1 MNRITT
7 SEIKIEDYAGL
18 VSDRLLADIRWEA
31 EKLRGLRV
39 VHINANTD
47 GGGAEI
53 LNSLTPLM
61 CDAGIEASWYT
72 LAPDEAFR
80 CVCRKMQHCVQAD
93 DPVPNEY
100 DIALYLAHNEKAA
113 KTLSAM
119 VVTADIWLFHDFH
132 ILPMLTY
139 LGPYNGIWI
148 CHDGITELNAGVRKM
163 LFPHM
168 MNARMIVAD
177 LREYFPK
184 GPVPVEAVFI
194 PPAIDP
200 LQSRHIPMPAE
211 KVKDILAG
219 LGIDPA
225 RPIIGEVSHPDGRGN
240 QRGVIDAYRL
250 ARKRINGLQLVL
262 ARVPKVRGEWGS
274 RESGNDLRQYCN
286 GDPDIHILDEPMTTG
301 EAEINALQCGVDIMV
316 QSADGDG
323 FDLRVVEAMWKERPV
338 IGGNGGGSRLQIRDG
353 LTGFLASDARTYA
366 SRIATLLKDPTLTTL
381 MGSAAHESV
390 RRNYLMPRLLR
401 DYMKLCSR
409 LLERKSRIFAA
420 TGALSR
426 R

>member
-1 MNRITT
+1 
-7 SEIKIEDYAGL
+7 
-18 VSDRLLADIRWEA
+18 
-31 EKLRGLRV
+31 
-39 VHINANTD
+39 
-47 GGGAEI
+47 
-53 LNSLTPLM
+53 
-61 CDAGIEASWYT
+61 
-72 LAPDEAFR
+72 
-80 CVCRKMQHCVQAD
+80 MQHCLQAD
-93 DPVPNEY
+93 DPVPCEY
-100 DIALYLAHNEKAA
+100 DIKLYLEHNEKAA

-119 VVTADIWLFHDFH
+119 GVTADIWLFHDFH
-132 ILPMLTY
+132 VLPMLSY

-148 CHDGITELNAGVRKM
+148 CHDGITELNAAIRKM

-200 LQSRHIPMPAE
+200 LQPRHIPMPVE
-211 KVKDILAG
+211 KVRDILAG
-219 LGIDPA
+219 LGMDPA
-225 RPIIGEVSHPDGRGN
+225 RPIIGQVSHAGVRGN
-240 QRGVIDAYRL
+240 HRGIIDAYRL
-250 ARKRINGLQLVL
+250 ARKRITGLQLAL
-262 ARVPKVRGEWGS
+262 ARVPKAKDERGS

-286 GDPDIHILDEPMTTG
+286 GDPDIHILDEPLTTG
-301 EAEINALQCGVDIMV
+301 ETEINALQCGVDIMV

-338 IGGNGGGSRLQIRDG
+338 ISSNGGGARLQISDG
-353 LTGFLASDARTYA
+353 LTGFLAGDPRTYA
-366 SRIATLLKDPTLTTL
+366 SRIATLLKDPTLSAL

-401 DYMKLCSR
+401 DYMKLFSR
-409 LLERKSRIFAA
+409 LLERKGRVFAA

-426 R
+426 G